1 MLESKGTYCA
11 ICASFDDKSGTG
23 AGTRLG
29 TGTGL
34 VCAGVGAAVAF
45 TLRKL
50 SIPKNSEASTSNW
63 HFLVH
68 ITLPLPSLNG
78 RHLLIL
84 KWFVLLVCT
93 VFSVYPGANMTVN
106 LRRCKISTPGGV
118 AIFPRF
124 RSPFSFSLK
133 NGRFHRF
140 IWPILSGSGPSTL
153 QVSDTSFIDGLNR
166 AVSLHSLTE
175 DVKEGQTY
183 SSRQIV
189 TYTGIH
195 FTFLRCIF
203 QGKTDSE
210 DGGGI
215 RVYSQASEPEYL
227 SKFTMQSCIFE
238 GCSARNGAGISSNG
252 VGGVVVNDT
261 LFFKCSA
268 TSYGAGM
275 RCNSDGSFDA
285 TYVNCT
291 QCSSQYMSCVAVA
304 HTKSPLAIKYVLVDQ
319 CTSDGSFLVGYSS
332 GLIEHVTV
340 MSPIVGEGDE
350 SMIYLEQLN
359 GDTVID
365 TLCLYDMPVNLSKNF
380 CAVGILGAAF
390 DARITVMNVNLPP
403 ESFNGKPEDM
413 FSFGAQVNYE
423 LISYQFLAESGC
435 HEPDY
440 FYFEGTRSLTS
451 SDIEITTE
459 IETFDDA
466 TLTLTESP
474 SSETETDIETFESTT
489 SSSSS
494 SNESEN
500 GALTPGEILG
510 IVIAGLVAIAL
521 IIFLIICVQ
530 AKKRRWAYQPS
541 QLESDVDNADLTIHS
556 DSREDILN
564 PDQL

>member
-1 MLESKGTYCA
+1 M
-11 ICASFDDKSGTG
+11 
-23 AGTRLG
+23 
-29 TGTGL
+29 
-34 VCAGVGAAVAF
+34 
-45 TLRKL
+45 
-50 SIPKNSEASTSNW
+50 
-63 HFLVH
+63 
-68 ITLPLPSLNG
+68 
-78 RHLLIL
+78 

-93 VFSVYPGANMTVN
+93 VFSVYPGANMTIN
-106 LRRCKISTPGGV
+106 LRGCKISSPGRV
-118 AIFPRF
+118 AIFPRL
-124 RSPFSFSLK
+124 RSHLSFSLK

-140 IWPILSGSGPSTL
+140 IWPILSGFGPSTL
-153 QVSDTSFIDGLNR
+153 LVSDTSFLNGLNR

-183 SSRQIV
+183 TSRQIV
-189 TYTGIH
+189 SYTGIH

-203 QGKTDSE
+203 QGKTDNE

-215 RVYSQASEPEYL
+215 RVYSQASGPEDL
-227 SKFTMQSCIFE
+227 SKFTMQSCVFE

-275 RCNSDGSFDA
+275 RCNSDGSFGA
-285 TYVNCT
+285 NHVNCT
-291 QCSSQYMSCVAVA
+291 QCSAQYMSCVAVA

-319 CTSDGSFLVGYSS
+319 CTGDGSFLVGYSS
-332 GLIEHVTV
+332 GVIEHVTV
-340 MSPIVGEGDE
+340 MSPVVGEADE

-403 ESFNGKPEDM
+403 EAFNGNPEDM

-440 FYFEGTRSLTS
+440 FYFEGTGSLTS
-451 SDIEITTE
+451 NDIEMSTE
-459 IETFDDA
+459 IETFDEPSDS
-466 TLTLTESP
+466 TLTLTELF
-474 SSETETDIETFESTT
+474 SSETESGIETLESTT
-489 SSSSS
+489 SS

-500 GALTPGEILG
+500 GALKPGEIAG
-510 IVIAGLVAIAL
+510 IVIAGLVAVAL
-521 IIFLIICVQ
+521 IICLIICVQ